1 MHIIPAIDIIEGK
14 AVRLTQGD
22 YESKKIYASDP
33 PLELAKQFEDANLRY
48 LHVVDLDGG
57 AKGGKG
63 IVNLKSLERIA
74 NNTNLIIDFGGGIK
88 QSKDLEAAFS
98 SGGASKVTCAL
109 LQ

>member
-1 MHIIPAIDIIEGK
+1 MKGK
-14 AVRLTQGD
+14 RFALPKEITNP
-22 YESKKIYASDP
+22 KKIYASD

-48 LHVVDLDGG
+48 LHVVDLDG
-57 AKGGKG
+57 AKGKG

-98 SGGASKVTCAL
+98 SGASKVTCAL